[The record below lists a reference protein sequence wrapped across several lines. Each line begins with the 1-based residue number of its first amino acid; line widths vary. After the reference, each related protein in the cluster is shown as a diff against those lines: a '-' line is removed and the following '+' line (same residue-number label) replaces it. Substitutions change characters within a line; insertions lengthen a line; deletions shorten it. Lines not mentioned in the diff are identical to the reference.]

1 MVESSGAWLRL
12 PLPEEK
18 VFRYAAM
25 DDVLEL
31 VARHPDEEFG
41 IVELQNR
48 TGHGSESV
56 VRAVE
61 LLERLSLV
69 STRRD
74 GRSKLV
80 GANPEAIRVPDDP
93 VLAIPQAEFR
103 EPVQAFVDALEA
115 ELDGVTRLCGVVVF
129 GSVARGD
136 ADRLSDVDVF
146 VLVEDEVVT
155 ARRRTRETASNLS
168 ERRFDGDR
176 YAFEPMVESL
186 ESARNHGEK
195 LRDVLDGGVQVVEG
209 ESLTRI
215 TRAIRGDGGDTS

>member
-1 MVESSGAWLRL
+1 M
-12 PLPEEK
+12 
-18 VFRYAAM
+18 FRYAAM

-31 VARHPDEEFG
+31 VARHPCEEFG
-41 IVELQNR
+41 VVELQDR

-61 LLERLSLV
+61 LLESLSLV
-69 STRRD
+69 STRRN

-80 GANPEAIRVPDDP
+80 GANPDAIRAPDDP
-93 VLAIPQAEFR
+93 VRAIPQAQFR
-103 EPVQAFVDALEA
+103 EPVRAFVEALED
-115 ELDGVTRLCGVVVF
+115 ELDGVTRLEDVVVF

-146 VLVEDEVVT
+146 VLVADEVVA
-155 ARRRTRETASNLS
+155 ARRRVRKLASDLT

-176 YAFEPMVESL
+176 YRFEPMVESL

-195 LRDVLDGGVQVVEG
+195 LSELLDDGVPVVEREG
-209 ESLTRI
+209 LNRI
-215 TRAIRGDGGDTS
+215 TRAVRGDGRDTS

>member
-1 MVESSGAWLRL
+1 MPEPAGAWLQL

-18 VFRYAAM
+18 VFRYEAM

-31 VARHPDEEFG
+31 VARRPGEEFG
-41 IVELQNR
+41 VVELQDR

-80 GANPEAIRVPDDP
+80 SANPDAVHAPDDP
-93 VLAIPQAEFR
+93 VQAIPQAEFR
-103 EPVQAFVDALEA
+103 EPVRAFVEELEA
-115 ELDGVTRLCGVVVF
+115 ELEGVTRLEGAVVF

-146 VLVEDEVVT
+146 VLVADEVVA
-155 ARRRTRETASNLS
+155 ARRHARRVAGDLAD
-168 ERRFDGDR
+168 RRFDGDR
-176 YAFEPMVESL
+176 YRFEPMVESP
-186 ESARNHGEK
+186 ESARNHGER
-195 LRDVLDGGVQVVEG
+195 LRDVLDGGVAVVQREG
-209 ESLTRI
+209 LNRM
-215 TRAIRGDGGDTS
+215 TRAIRGDGRNAS